1 MSGGA
6 GSFVEWTNRGIHL
19 AEGAAHRVP
28 LGGAAGR
35 LAQRLPHLGLVVGG
49 TQAGFF
55 FTEAVDAF
63 STQGGD
69 SSDAWEAVLSKL
81 YPIRSH
87 TGAAQGGISAALS
100 LTPWGTSLALAEIAT
115 DWAGSVSRSSGRRG
129 YSANK
134 AVGGFV
140 RGTLGR
146 GRNSL
151 IDTRGVHRIFGG
163 GMLGTTAEGVVSV
176 VYSPLN
182 TAATIVC
189 GLCDLNANAIKGSSA
204 GQR

>member
-6 GSFVEWTNRGIHL
+6 GSFVEWTNRSIHL
-19 AEGAAHRVP
+19 AEGVAHRVP
-28 LGGAAGR
+28 LGGAASR

-69 SSDAWEAVLSKL
+69 SSDAWEAVGGSVL
-81 YPIRSH
+81 
-87 TGAAQGGISAALS
+87 GGISAALS
-100 LTPWGTSLALAEIAT
+100 MTPWGTSLALAEIAT
-115 DWAGSVSRSSGRRG
+115 DWAGSVSRGSGRRG

-146 GRNSL
+146 GKNSL
-151 IDTRGVHRIFGG
+151 IDTRGVHRVFGG

-182 TAATIVC
+182 AAATIVC